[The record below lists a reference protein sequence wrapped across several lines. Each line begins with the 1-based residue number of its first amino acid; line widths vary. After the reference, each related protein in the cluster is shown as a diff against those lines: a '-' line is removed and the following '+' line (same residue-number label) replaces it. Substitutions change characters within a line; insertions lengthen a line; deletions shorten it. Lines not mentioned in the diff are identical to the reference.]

1 MYLCLAALSIGI
13 FASCKA
19 KKGVEA
25 TFSDLDGS
33 WNIVELNGKVLNP
46 AETNQVIEFDVA
58 RLHTFHVSHSFQ
70 DRIFDLHIRTSHHGS
85 GRGVD
90 RDGRN
95 ILIVQHDSRIQK
107 ITKKL

>member
-58 RLHTFHVSHSFQ
+58 RHSLSGRAGCNRMMGQDRKSTRLNSSHS
-70 DRIFDLHIRTSHHGS
+70 DR
-85 GRGVD
+85 
-90 RDGRN
+90 
-95 ILIVQHDSRIQK
+95 SRMPSSA
-107 ITKKL
+107 

>member
-58 RLHTFHVSHSFQ
+58 PAGCDNAYGL
-70 DRIFDLHIRTSHHGS
+70 S
-85 GRGVD
+85 GYEW
-90 RDGRN
+90 
-95 ILIVQHDSRIQK
+95 
-107 ITKKL
+107 

>member
-33 WNIVELNGKVLNP
+33 WNIVELNGKAIPARISLNSR
-46 AETNQVIEFDVA
+46 
-58 RLHTFHVSHSFQ
+58 RLRQRVWLV
-70 DRIFDLHIRTSHHGS
+70 RI
-85 GRGVD
+85 
-90 RDGRN
+90 
-95 ILIVQHDSRIQK
+95 
-107 ITKKL
+107 

>member
-33 WNIVELNGKVLNP
+33 WNIVELNGKP
-46 AETNQVIEFDVA
+46 
-58 RLHTFHVSHSFQ
+58 R
-70 DRIFDLHIRTSHHGS
+70 RIKSSSSTWLAIPFPEELDAIG
-85 GRGVD
+85 
-90 RDGRN
+90 
-95 ILIVQHDSRIQK
+95 
-107 ITKKL
+107 

>member
-33 WNIVELNGKVLNP
+33 WNIVELNGKVLNLP
-46 AETNQVIEFDVA
+46 
-58 RLHTFHVSHSFQ
+58 R
-70 DRIFDLHIRTSHHGS
+70 RIKSSSSTWLAIPFPEELDAIG
-85 GRGVD
+85 
-90 RDGRN
+90 
-95 ILIVQHDSRIQK
+95 
-107 ITKKL
+107 

>member
-1 MYLCLAALSIGI
+1 MKKYMYLCLAALSIGI

-58 RLHTFHVSHSFQ
+58 RHS
-70 DRIFDLHIRTSHHGS
+70 LSGS
-85 GRGVD
+85 GLNRRV
-90 RDGRN
+90 
-95 ILIVQHDSRIQK
+95 
-107 ITKKL
+107 